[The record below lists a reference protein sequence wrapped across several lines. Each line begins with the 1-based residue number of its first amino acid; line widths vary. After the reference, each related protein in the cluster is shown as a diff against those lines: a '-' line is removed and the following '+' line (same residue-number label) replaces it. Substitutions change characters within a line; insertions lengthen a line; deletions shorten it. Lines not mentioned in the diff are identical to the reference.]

1 MATQV
6 NITSINGTPP
16 FNIWV
21 CYDCGEN
28 STSTFIA
35 TTSSSSYSFTLPLGY
50 ENVPSYCVK
59 VYDYFECEQC
69 TCL

>member
-6 NITSINGTPP
+6 NITSLNGVPP

-21 CYDCGEN
+21 CYGCNEGDTC
-28 STSTFIA
+28 TFIA
-35 TTSSSSYSFTLPLGY
+35 TTSASSYSFTLPLGY
-50 ENVPSYCVK
+50 ENVPTYCVK
-59 VYDYFECEQC
+59 VFDNLDCEQC